1 VRPHFGEENA
11 MPASIF
17 DTMKAP
23 PTAQL
28 ELDVEK
34 KSIKV
39 GFDGKAD
46 FLNPAGNIQGGIL
59 SAMFDDAMGPIVVA
73 ATGGAAFP
81 TTIDL
86 HVHFI
91 RPVKPGAISVTAEI
105 TNIGKQLVFLEGR
118 LFDSAGKLCARATA
132 AALLSALDGIRKSR

>member
-1 VRPHFGEENA
+1 

-23 PTAQL
+23 PAARLLGWTLL

-39 GFDGKAD
+39 GFDGKPD

-59 SAMFDDAMGPIVVA
+59 SAMLDDTMGPIVVA

-91 RPVKPGAISVTAEI
+91 RPVKPGPISVTAEI
-105 TNIGKQLVFLEGR
+105 TNMGKQLVFLEGQ
-118 LFDSAGKLCARATA
+118 LFDSAGKLCTRATA
-132 AALLSALDGIRKSR
+132 SARLSSMDDIRT

>member
-1 VRPHFGEENA
+1 

-17 DTMKAP
+17 DTLKAP
-23 PTAQL
+23 PAAQLLGWTLL

-34 KSIKV
+34 KKIKV
-39 GFDGKAD
+39 GFDGKPD

-59 SAMFDDAMGPIVVA
+59 SAMLDDAMGPIVFA
-73 ATGGAAFP
+73 ATDGAAFP

-91 RPVKPGAISVTAEI
+91 RPVKPGAIAVTAEI
-105 TNIGKQLVFLEGR
+105 TAMGKQLVFLEGQ

-132 AALLSALDGIRKSR
+132 AAMLIAMDGIRK

>member
-1 VRPHFGEENA
+1 

-23 PTAQL
+23 PAARLLGWTLL

-39 GFDGKAD
+39 GFDGKPD

-59 SAMFDDAMGPIVVA
+59 SAMLDDTMGPIVVA
-73 ATGGAAFP
+73 ATVGAAFP

-91 RPVKPGAISVTAEI
+91 RPVKPGPISVTAEI
-105 TNIGKQLVFLEGR
+105 TNMGKQLVFLEGQ
-118 LFDSAGKLCARATA
+118 LFDSAGKLCTRATA
-132 AALLSALDGIRKSR
+132 SARLSSMDDIRT

>member
-1 VRPHFGEENA
+1 

-23 PTAQL
+23 PAARLLGWTLL

-39 GFDGKAD
+39 GFDGKPD

-59 SAMFDDAMGPIVVA
+59 SAMLDDTMGPIVVA

-81 TTIDL
+81 TTINL

-91 RPVKPGAISVTAEI
+91 RPVKPGPISVTAEI
-105 TNIGKQLVFLEGR
+105 TNMGKQLVFLEGQ
-118 LFDSAGKLCARATA
+118 LFDSAGKLCTRATA
-132 AALLSALDGIRKSR
+132 SARLSSMDDIRT

>member
-1 VRPHFGEENA
+1 

-17 DTMKAP
+17 DTLKMP
-23 PTAQL
+23 PAAQLLGWTLL

-39 GFDGKAD
+39 GFDGKPE
-46 FLNPAGNIQGGIL
+46 FLNPAGNVQGGIL
-59 SAMFDDAMGPIVVA
+59 AAMLDDTMGPIVVA
-73 ATGGAAFP
+73 VTAATALP

-91 RPVKPGAISVTAEI
+91 RPVKPGAISVIAEI
-105 TNIGKQLVFLEGR
+105 INMGKQLVFLEGR

-132 AALLSALDGIRKSR
+132 SAVLSSMGGIRK

>member
-1 VRPHFGEENA
+1 

-23 PTAQL
+23 PAARLLGWTLL

-39 GFDGKAD
+39 GFDGKPD

-59 SAMFDDAMGPIVVA
+59 SAMLDDTMGPIVVA

-91 RPVKPGAISVTAEI
+91 RPVPPGPISVTAEI
-105 TNIGKQLVFLEGR
+105 TNMGKQLVFLEGQ
-118 LFDSAGKLCARATA
+118 LFDSAGKLCTRATA
-132 AALLSALDGIRKSR
+132 SARLSSMDDIRT